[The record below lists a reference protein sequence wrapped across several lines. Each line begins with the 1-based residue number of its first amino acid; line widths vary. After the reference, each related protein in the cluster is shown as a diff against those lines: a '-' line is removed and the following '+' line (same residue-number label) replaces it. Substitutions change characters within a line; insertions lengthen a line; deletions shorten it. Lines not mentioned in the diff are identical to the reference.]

1 MFVNSWQEVEF
12 QQVNGRDM
20 RCSEALNITG
30 QFKDVTI
37 EASSLST
44 ALEIILNVSAI
55 AIRKIKPTKPL
66 ICRCKQLRIQFR
78 IKSSNIL
85 NIFIAQ
91 IRGETVHDGIA
102 SGSGSVT
109 D

>member
-1 MFVNSWQEVEF
+1 
-12 QQVNGRDM
+12 M
-20 RCSEALNITG
+20 RCSEALKFSG
-30 QFKDVTI
+30 QFKGVTI
-37 EASSLST
+37 EAPSLST
-44 ALEIILNVSAI
+44 AQEIILNVSAI
-55 AIRKIKPTKPL
+55 AIRKIKPTRPL
-66 ICRCKQLRIQFR
+66 ICRCKQLRIQFG

-102 SGSGSVT
+102 SGSGPVT